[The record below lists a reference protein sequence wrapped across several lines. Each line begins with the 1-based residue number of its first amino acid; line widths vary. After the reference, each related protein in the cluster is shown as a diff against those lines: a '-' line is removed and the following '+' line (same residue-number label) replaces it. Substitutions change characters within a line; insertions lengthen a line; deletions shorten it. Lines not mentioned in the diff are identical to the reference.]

1 MTANLKGFHRAM
13 TKPMVDDDNKLL
25 GYIKWKYELKTDTD
39 VAEFL
44 FTSPAEISRIRRGT
58 KGLSHRMLI
67 IIYDKTDLSIEQI
80 RELYKGAGG

>member
-44 FTSPAEISRIRRGT
+44 LTSPAEVSRLRRGT

-80 RELYKGAGG
+80 RDLYKGIGI

>member
-1 MTANLKGFHRAM
+1 MTANLQQFKRAM
-13 TKPMVDDDNKLL
+13 HKPLVDDNNKLL

-39 VAEFL
+39 VSEFL
-44 FTSPAEISRIRRGT
+44 LTSPAEISRLRRGT

-80 RELYKGAGG
+80 RNLYKGGEV

>member
-44 FTSPAEISRIRRGT
+44 FTSPAEISRLRRGT

>member
-58 KGLSHRMLI
+58 KGLSHRMLV

-80 RELYKGAGG
+80 RELYKGEKL

>member
-44 FTSPAEISRIRRGT
+44 FTSPAEISRLRRGT

-80 RELYKGAGG
+80 RELYKGAGV